1 MIAFTP
7 RRLGSVQCLPH
18 RSQIFPVKNDIQSHI
33 GLDSIFPAY
42 FRNPR
47 QIVRREVVRRMRA
60 HIQVANPE
68 IDGVRPGPCIAA
80 CRHSKLP
87 AGDIISSSFSSIVSE
102 YYSSKLVHKIANPK
116 FPICFCSKQRSNSDI
131 FTNIADCGGQIP

>member
-1 MIAFTP
+1 MGEHLDPHKITGRTFDALVHDRLMDLHLQP
-7 RRLGSVQCLPH
+7 DLPAICDRRHVRGDDCVHSRRLGSVQCLPH

-42 FRNPR
+42 FHNPR

-68 IDGVRPGPCIAA
+68 IDGVRPALYRGVQAFEIAGR
-80 CRHSKLP
+80 RHYLKFL
-87 AGDIISSSFSSIVSE
+87 
-102 YYSSKLVHKIANPK
+102 LVH
-116 FPICFCSKQRSNSDI
+116 CL
-131 FTNIADCGGQIP
+131 